1 MGVVKKALDLLY
13 YRQREILRQ
22 VVVKLAQ
29 TMKRATNASMA
40 YIPCC
45 SIVLMC
51 YNLKI
56 EPITIHPCFVGI
68 ETIKTK

>member
-1 MGVVKKALDLLY
+1 MAAIADKAGWQKY
-13 YRQREILRQ
+13 FKIMI
-22 VVVKLAQ
+22 KLAQ

-51 YNLKI
+51 YNI
-56 EPITIHPCFVGI
+56 CVYVPFVLQLLVSA
-68 ETIKTK
+68 

>member
-1 MGVVKKALDLLY
+1 MDVLKVVRFFNQMAAIADKAGWQKY
-13 YRQREILRQ
+13 FKIM
-22 VVVKLAQ
+22 VKLAQ

-51 YNLKI
+51 YKHIYNGNI
-56 EPITIHPCFVGI
+56 QMTIRC
-68 ETIKTK
+68 